1 MIGENIYRHNR
12 EFKNTAVNYT
22 GEKFIIR
29 CGSCLETNESIILRD
44 KGNTLIGFKC
54 KHCNH
59 EYNLADITL
68 MNNKASLIESGKTTI
83 EEHRNNVI
91 LVGYTFKQ
99 YSPSGDTIKLNEYKS
114 TLKFDCKLGK
124 LRKSPLMD
132 LNKGGKLN
140 TSHYGSYCPTVDW
153 EENEYPNL
161 SHYNFLK
168 LGNIIEENLKQLGY
182 KDIISFNEYIKP
194 IDTRDCSKEILY
206 RILNAYNLNP
216 FVDYYYTRLVHMCKQ
231 HEHTKLYNKAVKT
244 KLTRNLQIK
253 EKALEL
259 ERVLTY
265 GNQRLVN
272 ILKLLLAEKNP
283 TLSYSLEMLLS
294 FSNLVQATLKHEE
307 SKEYIYS
314 FADKLGGDLYDYM
327 GYILNQFKS
336 DLFLDIMFSYSRRV
350 NSELI
355 LLKSI
360 LESEVDLSLLNKC
373 ISMYELLIEHKSLN
387 ININDTN
394 WNSLYQL
401 LAEEHNKIYTSMEY
415 NYRYNYN
422 TYRLCTTIGNYKFE
436 LIENYKHLQAISKDL
451 DDDLTELL
459 GKVLSGKLLLVSV
472 KDLISGKFINII
484 KILPKYGS
492 VLDIY
497 GEHLAEIK
505 EWEARNKLNIACRET
520 VELFKNYEIHLIKEV

>member
-1 MIGENIYRHNR
+1 MVGENIYRNNR

-29 CGSCLETNESIILRD
+29 CGNCLETNEAMVVEN
-44 KGNTLIGFKC
+44 KGNTLMGFKC
-54 KHCNH
+54 PYCNGN
-59 EYNLADITL
+59 YNLADITL
-68 MNNKASLIESGKTTI
+68 MNNKESLIKSGETTI
-83 EEHRNNVI
+83 DEHRNNVI

-99 YSPSGDTIKLNEYKS
+99 YSPNGDTIKLNEYKS
-114 TLKFDCKLGK
+114 TLKFECKLGK

-132 LNKGGKLN
+132 INKGGKLS

-161 SHYNFLK
+161 SHPNFLK

-231 HEHTKLYNKAVKT
+231 HQHTKLYNKAVKT
-244 KLTRNLQIK
+244 KITRNPQIK

-259 ERVLTY
+259 ESILTY
-265 GNQRLVN
+265 NNERLAN

-283 TLSYSLEMLLS
+283 VLSYSLEMLLS
-294 FSNLVQATLKHEE
+294 FSNLVQSTLKHEE

-314 FADKLGGDLYDYM
+314 LADKLGGDLYDYI
-327 GYILNQFKS
+327 GYILNQFQS
-336 DLFLDIMFSYSRRV
+336 ELFLDLIFSCPRRV

-360 LESEVDLSLLNKC
+360 IESRVDLSLITKC
-373 ISMYELLIEHKSLN
+373 VEMYEVLKGHKNLNLN
-387 ININDTN
+387 INDMD

-401 LAEEHNKIYTSMEY
+401 LAEEHSKLYTNVEY
-415 NYRYNYN
+415 SFKYNN
-422 TYRLCTTIGNYKFE
+422 STYQLCDVVGNYKFE
-436 LIENYKHLQAISKDL
+436 LIGGYRDLQEISKDL

-459 GKVLSGKLLLVSV
+459 GKVLSGKLLLISV
-472 KDLISGKFINII
+472 KDLISNKFVNLI
-484 KILPKYGS
+484 KLLPQYGS
-492 VLDIY
+492 ILDIY
-497 GEHLAEIK
+497 GDNLAEIK
-505 EWEARNKLNIACRET
+505 EWQTKNKLNVACMET
-520 VELFKNYEIHLIKEV
+520 IELFKQYKIDLIKE

>member
-1 MIGENIYRHNR
+1 MIGENIYRNNR

-29 CGSCLETNESIILRD
+29 CGNCLETNEAMVVGD
-44 KGNTLIGFKC
+44 KDNNLIGFKC
-54 KHCNH
+54 PYCNSNH
-59 EYNLADITL
+59 NLADTTL
-68 MNNKASLIESGKTTI
+68 MNNKKSSIKPGKTTI

-99 YSPSGDTIKLNEYKS
+99 YSPSGDMIKLNEYKS

-124 LRKSPLMD
+124 LRKSALMD
-132 LNKGGKLN
+132 INKGGKLN

-153 EENEYPNL
+153 EEYEYPNL
-161 SHYNFLK
+161 SHYMFLK
-168 LGNIIEENLKQLGY
+168 LGNIIEGNLKQLGY
-182 KDIISFNEYIKP
+182 EDIISFNEYIKP

-231 HEHTKLYNKAVKT
+231 HEHTKLYNKAVRT
-244 KLTRNLQIK
+244 KITRNPQIK

-259 ERVLTY
+259 ENVLTY
-265 GNQRLVN
+265 NNQRLAN

-283 TLSYSLEMLLS
+283 TLSYSLEMILS
-294 FSNLVQATLKHEE
+294 FSNLVQSTLKHEE
-307 SKEYIYS
+307 SREYIYS
-314 FADKLGGDLYDYM
+314 LADKLGGDLYDYV
-327 GYILNQFKS
+327 GYILNQFQS
-336 DLFLDIMFSYSRRV
+336 ELFLDMIFSRSRKV

-360 LESEVDLSLLNKC
+360 VESKVDLSIINKC
-373 ISMYELLIEHKSLN
+373 IDMYEVLAEHKKLN
-387 ININDTN
+387 ININDID

-401 LAEEHNKIYTSMEY
+401 LVEEYSKLHTNIGY
-415 NYRYNYN
+415 NFKYNN
-422 TYRLCTTIGNYKFE
+422 RTYQLCDVIGNYKFE
-436 LIENYKHLQAISKDL
+436 LIGGYKDLQEISKDL

-472 KDLISGKFINII
+472 KDLISDKYVNII

-497 GEHLAEIK
+497 GDILAEIK
-505 EWEARNKLNIACRET
+505 EWQNKNKLNVACMET
-520 VELFKNYEIHLIKEV
+520 VELFKQYKIHLIKE